1 MSYILVKLQCLDPAT
16 ETWQDVKTLHATRVN
31 NASGKEEFGAGAE
44 QYHLHLK
51 FRFAWTPLIEQIR
64 FSPQLYQL
72 VYRGKSFNIVGYDD
86 YMEQHINA
94 DIIGEAYG

>member
-1 MSYILVKLQCLDPAT
+1 MSYIPVKLQRLDTAT
-16 ETWQDVKTLHATRVN
+16 ETWEDVKTLHATRVN
-31 NASGKEEFGAGAE
+31 TATGKEGFGAGAE
-44 QYHLHLK
+44 QYHLQLK
-51 FRFAWTPLIEQIR
+51 FRFAWSPLIEQIR

-72 VYRGKSFNIVGYDD
+72 VYRGQTFNIVGYDD